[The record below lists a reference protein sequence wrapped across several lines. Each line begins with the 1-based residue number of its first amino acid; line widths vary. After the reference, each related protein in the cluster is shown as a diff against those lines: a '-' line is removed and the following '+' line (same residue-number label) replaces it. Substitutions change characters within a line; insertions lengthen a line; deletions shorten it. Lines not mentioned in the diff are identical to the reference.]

1 MIAAYQRSVD
11 SGMSPEQVASIL
23 NMSTVVMSQAIE
35 PKFDALMSGQVDL
48 TKKVEVLDQKVQKK
62 FEVLDQKLNNQ
73 VLLLAVVLT
82 TLIITM
88 SLLPTDVLDKSLLG
102 NLLKQVASKQ

>member
-1 MIAAYQRSVD
+1 
-11 SGMSPEQVASIL
+11 
-23 NMSTVVMSQAIE
+23 
-35 PKFDALMSGQVDL
+35 MSGQVDL
-48 TKKVEVLDQKVQKK
+48 TKKVEVLEQKV
-62 FEVLDQKLNNQ
+62 NNQ

-82 TLIITM
+82 AWIITM

>member
-48 TKKVEVLDQKVQKK
+48 TKKFEVMDQKVEKK
-62 FEVLDQKLNNQ
+62 FEVLDQKVNNLDQKVNNLNQ
-73 VLLLAVVLT
+73 KVLLLAVVLARLYDT
-82 TLIITM
+82 TV
-88 SLLPTDVLDKSLLG
+88 PHG
-102 NLLKQVASKQ
+102 EP